1 MLLNTYKKN
10 MKKTNLLFATLLS
23 LVFASCGGNNN
34 EQPATEANVEQTEQA
49 APAPVVYEN
58 NYLVKVGDIA
68 PDFTLKLADGTEF
81 TLSKNRGKVVML
93 QFTASWCGVCRKEM
107 PFIEKDIW
115 QRHKDNS
122 DFVLVG
128 IDREEPLETVMKFA
142 ESTGVTYPLALDTNA
157 DVFASYAE
165 RKAGITRNILI
176 DKDGRIVMLTRLFNE
191 DEFNALVQKIDAML
205 AK

>member
-1 MLLNTYKKN
+1 
-10 MKKTNLLFATLLS
+10 MKKTILPTLLLS
-23 LVFASCGGNNN
+23 LCTMWFASCGNPKAN
-34 EQPATEANVEQTEQA
+34 ESATATADTLQTA
-49 APAPVVYEN
+49 TTDTIVYEHD
-58 NYLVKVGDIA
+58 YLVKAGDTA
-68 PDFTLKLADGTEF
+68 PDFTLPTTDGTNF
-81 TLSKNRGKVVML
+81 TLSEQRGKVVML